1 MSAKNKIL
9 LTIGG
14 LFMLVILFVVSF
26 SYLSFSSAS
35 EQNYTDKL
43 KQEASLIAS
52 GVEQKM
58 LRNFDVLDM
67 ASHDIEIDSNG
78 QVNVDKLL
86 STLNFMQDNFAIESS
101 FYGDI
106 NGDTYRIHGK
116 IAGFNAKDSGREW
129 YTRIIAGETKVLTTP
144 YKATSGK
151 LVMSLVEP
159 VKRNGK
165 IAGIIGLNIDLDE
178 VTSYINSLSE
188 KGQLFVNRKDG
199 YIISSRNP
207 ENIGKN
213 LFEIRPSYA
222 QYRNQSGRSLSY
234 QQGGKPY
241 FVVNAISN
249 ELGWTVWSWE
259 SQNNIMAASSSNL
272 KISIMLGLVALLVSL
287 GVVYV
292 TVIRL
297 MYRPIGG
304 EPTAIEEMVKNTAKG
319 DLSVS
324 ITTHGREVGIL
335 AAMLV
340 MISNLKET
348 IQHIKQS
355 ADTLENASTKMSD
368 ISSQVKSSSES
379 QMVQLEQTATAMNEM
394 SVSINEVARNA
405 LTASDSAK
413 EANAYSETGL
423 KIVNDMNR
431 SIVSLVGNIEEVVKA
446 NISLEESTQSIGK
459 VLEII
464 DGLSEQTNLLAL
476 NAAIEAA
483 RAGEH
488 GRGFAVVADEVRN
501 LANKTKE
508 STTMINETIQQ
519 LQKEASHSVAMMRDN
534 MNEAQVTSQKSQQ
547 ANDALGQIQTAVA
560 HILDM
565 NTQIATAVE
574 EQSHVAAEIGTNIEE
589 INEFARS
596 TVHISDDNHRRAEEL
611 TDIASGLTKS
621 IQIFRW

>member
-14 LFMLVILFVVSF
+14 LFMLVILFVVGF

-78 QVNVDKLL
+78 QVNVNKLL

-101 FYGDI
+101 FYGDV

-199 YIISSRNP
+199 YIISARNS

-213 LFEIRPSYA
+213 LFEIRPMYS
-222 QYRNQSGRSLSY
+222 QYRNQSGSSLSY

-272 KISIMLGLVALLVSL
+272 KMSIMLGLVALLVAL

-335 AAMLV
+335 AAMLL

-355 ADTLENASTKMSD
+355 ANTLENASTKMSD

-464 DGLSEQTNLLAL
+464 AGLSEQTNLLAL

>member
-14 LFMLVILFVVSF
+14 LFMLVILFVVGF

-67 ASHDIEIDSNG
+67 ASHDIEIDSSG
-78 QVNVDKLL
+78 QVDVDKLL

-165 IAGIIGLNIDLDE
+165 ISGIIGLNIDLDE

-199 YIISSRNP
+199 YIISARNSG
-207 ENIGKN
+207 NIGKN
-213 LFEIRPSYA
+213 LFEIRPMYS
-222 QYRNQSGRSLSY
+222 QYRNQSGSSLSY

-272 KISIMLGLVALLVSL
+272 KMSIMLGLVALLVAL

-348 IQHIKQS
+348 IQHITQS
-355 ADTLENASTKMSD
+355 ANTLENASTKMSD

-464 DGLSEQTNLLAL
+464 AGLSEQTNLLAL

-560 HILDM
+560 RILDM